1 MSTLWTFIFN
11 VCLLDDCPTEL
22 VDPSN
27 VEPIETESLED
38 KPVEDMAADDVAAR
52 RSFLLNPDDD
62 EEEDSLRL
70 YLEPDTEKMDD
81 DPEWIPS
88 SQKTPVETTISEKSK

>member
-1 MSTLWTFIFN
+1 M
-11 VCLLDDCPTEL
+11 
-22 VDPSN
+22 
-27 VEPIETESLED
+27 VEPSDAEPVVTESREN
-38 KPVEDMAADDVAAR
+38 KPAEVIAADDVTAR

-81 DPEWIPS
+81 DSDWVPS
-88 SQKTPVETTISEKSK
+88 SQKTPVETTISEKSKYKLKLSRFIGTAVLK